1 MPARD
6 LTPICASLSFTVLL
20 ALAPQTVAAQ
30 LIVLKPETKVRITAP
45 SRHLDGNLARV
56 VSQLGDS
63 VTVRLA
69 GDYSTMTLRGDEI
82 TMMEV
87 ANGRRRYPLKGSAI
101 GFGVGALL
109 GLMSYWDCRAD
120 HGCTGF
126 ENLGAMSA
134 FSGGMTGAELGFI
147 VGSLITGDR
156 WESVPLRF
164 HVTRAATGQRAAEF
178 RASVRLG
185 F

>member
-1 MPARD
+1 MPARH
-6 LTPICASLSFTVLL
+6 LTPICAALSFTVLS

-30 LIVLKPETKVRITAP
+30 PLK
-45 SRHLDGNLARV
+45 
-56 VSQLGDS
+56 DS
-63 VTVRLA
+63 V
-69 GDYSTMTLRGDEI
+69 
-82 TMMEV
+82 
-87 ANGRRRYPLKGSAI
+87 I
-101 GFGVGALL
+101 GFGAGALI
-109 GLMSYWDCRAD
+109 GLMSYWDCREA

-134 FSGGMTGAELGFI
+134 FSGGVIGAELGFI

-156 WESVPLRF
+156 WESVPLRVN
-164 HVTRAATGQRAAEF
+164 VTRTSTSQRAAEF

>member
-1 MPARD
+1 MPARH
-6 LTPICASLSFTVLL
+6 LTPICAALSFTVLS

-30 LIVLKPETKVRITAP
+30 LIVLKPETKVRITSPA
-45 SRHLDGNLARV
+45 RQLDRTEARV
-56 VSQLGDS
+56 VDQLGDS
-63 VTVRLA
+63 MTVYFTQRR
-69 GDYSTMTLRGDEI
+69 TMITLRADEI

-87 ANGRRRYPLKGSAI
+87 VNGRRRYPLKGSVI
-101 GFGVGALL
+101 GFGAGALI
-109 GLMSYWDCRAD
+109 GLMSYWDCREA

-134 FSGGMTGAELGFI
+134 FTGGVIGAELGFI

-156 WESVPLRF
+156 WESVPLRVN
-164 HVTRAATGQRAAEF
+164 VTRTSTSQRAAEF